1 MSLQESPSFPAAPIA
16 ATHSASSPER
26 FEIALGTRPARR
38 PGESRA
44 RAARSFKARGAI
56 LLDGSNIH
64 LVALETG
71 PLGGVRETDL
81 RFSRAD
87 VRDVVVD
94 GRVVGFDVAPP
105 GREPWTLV
113 LRTPSRAEARALAAR
128 LPAVTTPAF
137 AAEAAQL
144 DRYLDGIESRAEHA
158 NVTWA
163 LVAINVLV
171 YLAMI
176 ATGGGFPDTGANT
189 AIAFGSNFGPDT
201 LGGQWWRLLT
211 ALFIHWSVLHLAF
224 NMAVLAQTGRVVERL
239 FGHARYT
246 ALYLCAGVVASLASL
261 CWHATLDS
269 AGASGAIFGVL
280 GALIAQVL
288 RYPASLPRAVFRQR
302 LAMAVTVAGYGLFNG
317 LREQRV
323 DNAAHVGGLLAG
335 FVLGWVL
342 ARPFEDRTRP
352 GRDPHDALYL
362 AAGLAAFTCAALW
375 LQAVRVNASF
385 EARAELTFA
394 AVMQQDASDE
404 RRAVDDLR
412 SFLKPGELPA
422 RPAELAACIRN
433 DIWPEWRA
441 LQTRLAAAALPPD
454 SPRTAWRNARLRYYD
469 DIERGMLG
477 AADLASLHDKPD
489 PAVIDRLKALV
500 ADAQR
505 ERAAATRALA
515 AP

>member
-1 MSLQESPSFPAAPIA
+1 MSVQESPSFPAAPSPAGQSAPA
-16 ATHSASSPER
+16 AER
-26 FEIALGTRPARR
+26 FEIALGTRPYRR
-38 PGESRA
+38 PGEARA
-44 RAARSFKARGAI
+44 RAARAYKARGAI
-56 LLDGSNIH
+56 LIDGGNIH

-94 GRVVGFDVAPP
+94 GRVVGFDVVQPA
-105 GREPWTLV
+105 REPWTLV
-113 LRTPSRAEARALAAR
+113 LRAPSRAQARALAAR

-137 AAEAAQL
+137 AAEAATL

-163 LVAINVLV
+163 LIAINLCV
-171 YLAMI
+171 YLAMV
-176 ATGGGFPDTGANT
+176 AMGGGFPYTGATT

-201 LGGQWWRLLT
+201 LDGQWWRLLT
-211 ALFIHWSVLHLAF
+211 ALFIHWSLLHLVF
-224 NMAVLAQTGRVVERL
+224 NMAVLALAGRVVERL
-239 FGHARYT
+239 FGHARYA
-246 ALYLCAGVVASLASL
+246 ALYLSAGVVASLASL

-280 GALIAQVL
+280 GALIAHML
-288 RYPASLPRAVFRQR
+288 RYPASLPPAVFRQR
-302 LAMAVTVAGYGLFNG
+302 LVMALTMAAYGLFNG

-323 DNAAHVGGLLAG
+323 DNAAHIGGLLAG
-335 FVLGWVL
+335 CALGWVL
-342 ARPFEDRTRP
+342 ARPFEERQRP

-375 LQAVRVNASF
+375 YQAVRTNASF

-394 AVMQQDASDE
+394 AVMQQDAVDE
-404 RRAVDDLR
+404 RHAVDDLS
-412 SFLKPGELPA
+412 SFLEPGELPA
-422 RPAELAACIRN
+422 RPADLAAHIRS
-433 DIWPEWRA
+433 DIWPEWHA
-441 LQTRLAAAALPPD
+441 LQTRLAAAVLPPE

-469 DIERGMLG
+469 DIERSMLG
-477 AADLASLHDKPD
+477 VADLASRRDKPD
-489 PAVIDRLKALV
+489 PATIDRLRALV

-505 ERAAATRALA
+505 ERVAATRAMA